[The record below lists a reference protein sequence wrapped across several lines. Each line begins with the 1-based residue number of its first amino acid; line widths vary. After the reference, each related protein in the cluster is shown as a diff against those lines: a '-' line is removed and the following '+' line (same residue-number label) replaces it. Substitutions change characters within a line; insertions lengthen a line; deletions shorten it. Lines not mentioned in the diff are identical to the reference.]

1 MISHL
6 GGFMTNQTTTLL
18 LTLSSATMLI
28 KPLVA
33 ESFTD
38 TLETPTFDR
47 WMYPFNGS
55 IGDREVASTFSSLGG
70 GYEIFDDRDAQILL
84 GFITPEEMPVGLGA
98 SRYDVVEATLHISIS
113 NEGNIYDSTTDYWQ
127 TYLVDS
133 GFEDEDSGRPIELY
147 GAAFRGGFNGWTF
160 GETGSFPFGA
170 VRRERNAYPIM
181 FDNGVAIDVSN
192 NVLDEFQPNSFA
204 VGTNDALN
212 QGQLIPTET
221 VLSFSINVED
231 PDIQCYLRNGF
242 NEGLLSFIVS
252 SLHEAQEPG
261 VRYDRGL
268 IQPNFHMKE
277 SWAVYFGIADAAQL
291 SFIVHADD
299 TTTIPEDLDG
309 DGVVGVSDILVALS
323 DWGFCSCCSS
333 DLNSDGEV
341 NVSDLLAI
349 IAAWDS

>member
-1 MISHL
+1 MEIA
-6 GGFMTNQTTTLL
+6 MKNPPILL
-18 LTLSSATMLI
+18 LTLSATIVLFQ
-28 KPLVA
+28 PVVA
-33 ESFTD
+33 QTYTN
-38 TLETPTFDR
+38 TLEAPDFDR

-55 IGDREVASTFSSLGG
+55 IGNREVAPTFSSIGG

-84 GFITPEEMPVGLGA
+84 GFITPDDIPVGLGA
-98 SRYDVVEATLHISIS
+98 SHYDVVEATLHISIS
-113 NEGNIYDSTTDYWQ
+113 NEGNIYDSTTDDWQ
-127 TYLVDS
+127 SYLIDS
-133 GFEDEDSGRPIELY
+133 GFEDEDVGRPMELY

-160 GETGSFPFGA
+160 GETGPFPFGA

-181 FDNGVAIDVSN
+181 FDNGITYDVSN

-204 VGTNDALN
+204 VGINETLT

-221 VLSFSINVED
+221 VLSFSINVD
-231 PDIQCYLRNGF
+231 DSDIQCYLRNGF
-242 NEGLLSFIVS
+242 NDGLLSFIVS

-261 VRYDRGL
+261 ARYDRGL

-277 SWAVYFGIADAAQL
+277 SWAVYFGIAEAAQL
-291 SFIVHADD
+291 SFTVLVDE
-299 TTTIPEDLDG
+299 TSTIPEDLDG

-333 DLNSDGEV
+333 DLNADGEV